1 MALLKY
7 FRKVSNDNIALASA
21 SSGLK
26 EAAENEVNQ
35 QLLLDAPQPKA
46 KKKRNSYG

>member
-26 EAAENEVNQ
+26 EAAENEEESTVTSRCPTTEGKEENE
-35 QLLLDAPQPKA
+35 
-46 KKKRNSYG
+46 